1 MRLIETLDYHGR
13 PVFVRVDFNVTVGD
27 DGSVTNDTR
36 IRAALP
42 TLRYLLDAGARTL
55 VLASHRGRPKGVDP
69 TLSLGPVAERLAAL
83 LERPVSVL
91 PFDLADARRIVGAA
105 GSGTVFLL
113 ENTRFYPGE
122 EANDPTLASN
132 FASLA
137 DVFVEDAFGS
147 VHRAHAS
154 TEGIAHILPSA
165 AGLLVQREVHALER
179 VLQQPE
185 RPFTAVLGGAK
196 VSDKARVIQN
206 LLPRVDRLLIGG
218 AMANTFLLGQGI
230 EVGKSLVEPDRVELA
245 VSLLRGDGSE
255 KLVLPIDVVVADS
268 LNSSEVSAVPVGAI
282 PASSAVYD
290 IGPETTRLFASE
302 IVRSRTVVWN
312 GPVGVFERDVFA
324 PGTYALAE
332 AVAQCPG
339 YTVVGGGES
348 ITALGRSGFS
358 DRVDH
363 ISTGGGASLEF
374 LEGRVLP
381 GLAVLGYANA

>member
-1 MRLIETLDYHGR
+1 MRLIETLEYHGR
-13 PVFVRVDFNVTVGD
+13 AVFVRVDFNVTVGD
-27 DGSVTNDTR
+27 DGVVTDDTR
-36 IRAALP
+36 IRAAVP

-55 VLASHRGRPKGVDP
+55 VLASHRGRPKGIDP
-69 TLSLGPVAERLAAL
+69 ALSMAPVAEQLATL
-83 LERPVSVL
+83 LGRPVLVL
-91 PFDLADARRIVGAA
+91 PFDLAEARHRVGAA
-105 GSGTVFLL
+105 ESGTVCLL

-122 EANDPTLASN
+122 EANDPTLASS

-154 TEGIAHILPSA
+154 TEGIAHILPA
-165 AGLLVQREVHALER
+165 ATGLLVQREVRALER
-179 VLQQPE
+179 VLDEPE

-218 AMANTFLLGQGI
+218 AMANTFLLAQGV
-230 EVGKSLVEPDRVELA
+230 EVGKSLVELDRVELA
-245 VSLLRGDGSE
+245 GGLLRGDGSE

-268 LNSSEVSAVPVGAI
+268 LDATEVASLPVKAI

-302 IVRSRTVVWN
+302 IVASRTVVWN
-312 GPVGVFERDVFA
+312 GPVGVFEREVFA

-332 AVAQCPG
+332 AVAMCPG

-381 GLAVLGYANA
+381 GLAVLGYVNA

>member
-1 MRLIETLDYHGR
+1 MRLIETLEYHGR
-13 PVFVRVDFNVTVGD
+13 AVFVRVDFNVTVGD
-27 DGSVTNDTR
+27 DGVVTDDTR
-36 IRAALP
+36 IRAAVP

-55 VLASHRGRPKGVDP
+55 VLASHRGRPKGIDP
-69 TLSLGPVAERLAAL
+69 ALSMAPVAERLATL
-83 LERPVSVL
+83 LGRRVSVL
-91 PFDLADARRIVGAA
+91 PFDLTEARHLVSAA
-105 GSGTVFLL
+105 GSGTVCLL

-122 EANDPTLASN
+122 EANDPTLASS
-132 FASLA
+132 FASLV

-154 TEGIAHILPSA
+154 TEGIAHILPAA
-165 AGLLVQREVHALER
+165 AGLLVQREVRALER
-179 VLQQPE
+179 VLDEPE

-218 AMANTFLLGQGI
+218 AMANTFLLAQGV
-230 EVGKSLVEPDRVELA
+230 EVGKSLVELDRVELA
-245 VSLLRGDGSE
+245 GGLLRGDGSE

-268 LNSSEVSAVPVGAI
+268 LDATEVASLPVKAI

-302 IVRSRTVVWN
+302 IVASRTVVWN
-312 GPVGVFERDVFA
+312 GPVGVFEREVFA

-332 AVAQCPG
+332 AVAMCPG

-381 GLAVLGYANA
+381 GLAVLGYVNA

>member
-1 MRLIETLDYHGR
+1 MRLIETLEYHGR
-13 PVFVRVDFNVTVGD
+13 AVFVRVDFNVTVRD
-27 DGSVTNDTR
+27 DGGVTDDTR

-55 VLASHRGRPKGVDP
+55 VLASHRGRPKGIDP
-69 TLSLGPVAERLAAL
+69 ALSMAPVAERLATL
-83 LERPVSVL
+83 LGSPVSVL
-91 PFDLADARRIVGAA
+91 PFDLAEARHLVSAA
-105 GSGTVFLL
+105 GSGTVCLL
-113 ENTRFYPGE
+113 ENTRFYTGE
-122 EANDPTLASN
+122 EANDPTLASS

-154 TEGIAHILPSA
+154 TEGIARILPAA
-165 AGLLVQREVHALER
+165 AGLLVQREVRALER
-179 VLQQPE
+179 ALDEPE

-218 AMANTFLLGQGI
+218 AMANTFLLAQGV
-230 EVGKSLVEPDRVELA
+230 EVGTSLVEPDRVELA
-245 VSLLRGDGSE
+245 SGLLRGDGSE
-255 KLVLPIDVVVADS
+255 KLVLPMDVVVADS
-268 LNSSEVSAVPVGAI
+268 VDSTEVASVPVKAI

-290 IGPETTRLFASE
+290 IGPETARLFASE
-302 IVRSRTVVWN
+302 ILGSRTVVWN
-312 GPVGVFERDVFA
+312 GPVGVFEREVFA

-332 AVAQCPG
+332 AVAKCPG

-374 LEGRVLP
+374 LEGRALP
-381 GLAVLGYANA
+381 GLTVLGYVNA